1 MLTVYFTTGDEV
13 TGEFAEVPGNDMA
26 AVVDYVDGIT
36 FALFK
41 EVSGKEIVLST
52 SQIIKITPA

>member
-1 MLTVYFTTGDEV
+1 
-13 TGEFAEVPGNDMA
+13 MA